1 MKTIK
6 RVVLKE
12 ATILSQEEMKLIFGG
27 SSLSPDKLI
36 LKVCKVGTS
45 CAVVYS
51 SGTVLTG
58 TCQGKYSG
66 GSVSCFCSVS
76 GAQSYSTSGLS
87 HCFRGN

>member
-27 SSLSPDKLI
+27 SSLSPDKLVR
-36 LKVCKVGTS
+36 KVCKVGVS
-45 CAVVYS
+45 CSVTYNS
-51 SGTVLTG
+51 ETVLTG

-66 GSVSCFCSVS
+66 GTVSCFCSVS
-76 GAQSYSTSGLS
+76 GAQSYSGLS
-87 HCFRGN
+87 HCFVGN

>member
-27 SSLSPDKLI
+27 SSLSPDKLVR
-36 LKVCKVGTS
+36 KVCKVGVS
-45 CAVVYS
+45 CSVTYN

-66 GSVSCFCSVS
+66 GTVSRFCSVS
-76 GAQSYSTSGLS
+76 GAQSYSGLS
-87 HCFRGN
+87 HCFVGN

>member
-27 SSLSPDKLI
+27 SSLSPDKLVR
-36 LKVCKVGTS
+36 KVCKVGVS
-45 CAVVYS
+45 CSVTYN

-66 GSVSCFCSVS
+66 GTVSCFCSV
-76 GAQSYSTSGLS
+76 AGLS
-87 HCFRGN
+87 LTQA

>member
-27 SSLSPDKLI
+27 SSLSPDKLVR
-36 LKVCKVGTS
+36 KVCKVGVS
-45 CAVVYS
+45 GSVSYN

-66 GSVSCFCSVS
+66 GTVSCFCSVS
-76 GAQSYSTSGLS
+76 GAQSYSGLS
-87 HCFRGN
+87 HCFVGN

>member
-27 SSLSPDKLI
+27 SSLSPDKLVR
-36 LKVCKVGTS
+36 KVCKVGVS
-45 CAVVYS
+45 CSVTYN

-66 GSVSCFCSVS
+66 GTVSCFCYVS
-76 GAQSYSTSGLS
+76 GAQSYSGLS
-87 HCFRGN
+87 HCFVGN

>member
-27 SSLSPDKLI
+27 SSLSPDKLVR
-36 LKVCKVGTS
+36 KVCKVGVS
-45 CAVVYS
+45 CSVSYK

-66 GSVSCFCSVS
+66 GTVSCFCSVS
-76 GAQSYSTSGLS
+76 GAQSYSGLS
-87 HCFRGN
+87 HCFVGN

>member
-27 SSLSPDKLI
+27 SSLSPDKLVR
-36 LKVCKVGTS
+36 KVCKVGVS
-45 CAVVYS
+45 CSVTYN

-66 GSVSCFCSVS
+66 GTVSCFCSVS
-76 GAQSYSTSGLS
+76 GAKSYSGLS
-87 HCFRGN
+87 HCFVGN